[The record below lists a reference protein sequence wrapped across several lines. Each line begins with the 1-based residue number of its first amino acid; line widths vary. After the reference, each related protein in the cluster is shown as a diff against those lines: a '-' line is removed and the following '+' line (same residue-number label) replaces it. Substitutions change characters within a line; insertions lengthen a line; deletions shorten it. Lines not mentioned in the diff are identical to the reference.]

1 MKAYGFTLSDGN
13 VTFTRWF
20 GSNGSSNGIPEGK
33 LHRVIVKSHYLV
45 FHQAFAYAKCAAR
58 EHGLEFRELTEKDYK
73 KLGNP
78 IKKFFKKLFR

>member
-1 MKAYGFTLSDGN
+1 MKPYGFTLSDGK

-45 FHQAFAYAKCAAR
+45 FHQASR
-58 EHGLEFRELTEKDYK
+58 EHGLEFQELTEDDFK

-78 IKKFFKKLFR
+78 IKKIFKKLFKKLFK